1 MTNCPNNAAM
11 EQHEEDRLK
20 IKTFTLIGLDPAAC
34 SMPLYLLLILLDKCS
49 TTSSMTYPFVI
60 GG

>member
-1 MTNCPNNAAM
+1 MKRID
-11 EQHEEDRLK
+11 EEDRLK
-20 IKTFTLIGLDPAAC
+20 IKTFTLIGLDSAAC